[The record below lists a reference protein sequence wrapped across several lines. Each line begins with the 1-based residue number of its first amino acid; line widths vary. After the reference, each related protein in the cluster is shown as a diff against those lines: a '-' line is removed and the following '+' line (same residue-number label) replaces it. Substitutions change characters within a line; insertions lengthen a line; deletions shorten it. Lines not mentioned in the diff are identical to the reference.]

1 MNAFFVG
8 GQPSAR
14 LNAMVARQMSDVRRT
29 VMGKMVDVRCEMPIG
44 TSDLGMRPTFFNR
57 HARAGEI
64 TEGNDSPLPLFAISR
79 SITQ

>member
-14 LNAMVARQMSDVRRT
+14 LNAMVARQISDVGR
-29 VMGKMVDVRCEMPIG
+29 IA
-44 TSDLGMRPTFFNR
+44 NR
-57 HARAGEI
+57 HARAGGI